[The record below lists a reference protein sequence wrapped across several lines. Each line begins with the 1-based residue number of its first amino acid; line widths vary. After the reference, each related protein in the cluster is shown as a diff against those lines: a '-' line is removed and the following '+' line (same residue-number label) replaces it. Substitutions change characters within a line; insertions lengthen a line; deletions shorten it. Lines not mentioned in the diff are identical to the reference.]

1 MHRIA
6 TTVRQPPGPASR
18 RRRSLLAAGLAALPA
33 AWGTGCATARPLL
46 LAGHPWP
53 GYEPM
58 FLARTLGYL
67 PTGVELYESA
77 TVQESIDAAR
87 RGRVDGAM
95 LTLEEV
101 LQLRDQGIP
110 YEIVL
115 VFDVS
120 RGADMLLGRPGLTRL
135 DALRGQRVGV
145 EDTALGSLMLT
156 LALDKAGLRQE
167 DISVR
172 RIAYEGQERAWQ
184 RGEIDALVTY
194 EPVGSRLMAR
204 GAHQLLSTRQLPD
217 TIFDVLAMRRDTAQA
232 HASTLSA
239 CLAGYFKA
247 LTYLRQNPW
256 DAAYRV
262 APRLQLS
269 AEGVISALRGLE
281 LPDLVGNQRYLTG
294 EDSTLR
300 QAAQRLSPLLQ
311 QAGLLQRPADPRQLI
326 TSSYLPQT

>member
-1 MHRIA
+1 MPRIA
-6 TTVRQPPGPASR
+6 TPDRQAQGPALSR
-18 RRRSLLAAGLAALPA
+18 RRALLAAGLAALPA
-33 AWGTGCATARPLL
+33 WGAGCTQTRPLQ

-53 GYEPM
+53 GYEPL

-67 PTGVELYESA
+67 PAGVELYESA
-77 TVQESIDAAR
+77 TVQETIDAAR

-95 LTLEEV
+95 LTLDEV

-110 YEIVL
+110 FEVVL

-120 RGADMLLGRPGLTRL
+120 RGADMLLARPGLPRL

-156 LALDKAGLRQE
+156 LALDKAGLRPQ
-167 DISVR
+167 DITVR
-172 RIAYEGQERAWQ
+172 HIAYEGHERAWQ

-194 EPVGSRLMAR
+194 EPVGSRLKAR
-204 GAHQLLSTRQLPD
+204 GARQLLSTRQLPD
-217 TIFDVLAMRRDTAQA
+217 TIFDVLAMRSDAARV
-232 HASTLSA
+232 HGNTLRA

-269 AEGVISALRGLE
+269 AEGVINTLRGLE
-281 LPDLVGNQRYLTG
+281 LPDLIGNQRYLSG
-294 EDSTLR
+294 EDGTLH
-300 QAAQRLSPLLQ
+300 QATQRLSPLLQ
-311 QAGLLQRPADPRQLI
+311 QAGLLQRPVDPRQLV